1 MIKIY
6 ALIIIVAVLGSV
18 GYGAKSY
25 YKETQDRITTLQK
38 NNAKLETALETSQA
52 SIESLQQDVQKFSA
66 LNQKLQVE
74 LQKAEAYGD
83 ELRGKLSRINLVQ
96 EALRDAEKLEGKMNG
111 ASADLWRGIMED
123 TGGSGDAPLPN
134 WLQPDV
140 EAGAGD
146 QSSN

>member
-6 ALIIIVAVLGSV
+6 ALIIILAVLGSV
-18 GYGAKSY
+18 GYGAMWY
-25 YKETQDRITTLQK
+25 YKDTQERLATLQE
-38 NNAKLETALETSQA
+38 NNAKLETALETSEA
-52 SIESLQQDVQKFSA
+52 SIESLQQDMQKFAA
-66 LNQKLQVE
+66 LNQELQVQ

-96 EALRDAEKLEGKMNG
+96 EALRDAQQLEGKMNG
-111 ASADLWRGIMED
+111 ASAKLWRGIMED

-134 WLQPDV
+134 WLQPDP

>member
-6 ALIIIVAVLGSV
+6 ALIIILAVLGSV
-18 GYGAKSY
+18 GYGAMWY
-25 YKETQDRITTLQK
+25 YKDTQERIATLQE
-38 NNAKLETALETSQA
+38 NNAKLETALETSKA
-52 SIESLQQDVQKFSA
+52 SIESLQQDMQKFAA
-66 LNQKLQVE
+66 LNQELQVQ

-96 EALRDAEKLEGKMNG
+96 EALRDAQQLEGKMNG
-111 ASADLWRGIMED
+111 ASAKLWRGIMED
-123 TGGSGDAPLPN
+123 TGGSGDVPLPN
-134 WLQPDV
+134 WLQPDP